1 MPKSPSIGA
10 SGSVN
15 ASVSIGQAS
24 QLPEILTASRFY
36 LELSLGGSDGSDCYF
51 LECRGFQQTQAPIEI
66 CEVTNLKGG
75 SGQQVVRTKLPGNVK
90 SGNITLRH
98 GMTSSKALWDWFKS
112 IQDGKWG
119 ENRKMISL
127 TIYNQASQ
135 AVAKFQLKN
144 AWPSSYKLTD
154 VNARSTEIEIEEL
167 EIAFEKFTRDK

>member
-1 MPKSPSIGA
+1 MTKE
-10 SGSVN
+10 
-15 ASVSIGQAS
+15 
-24 QLPEILTASRFY
+24 LPEILTASRFY
-36 LELSLGGSDGSDCYF
+36 LDLTLDGSNGSDCYF

-66 CEVTNLKGG
+66 CEVTNKFGKGIG
-75 SGQQVVRTKLPGNVK
+75 TGQQVIRTKLPGNVK

-119 ENRKMISL
+119 EQRKKSMSL
-127 TIYNQASQ
+127 TIYNQASKPK
-135 AVAKFQLKN
+135 ARFELID

-167 EIAFEKFTRDK
+167 EVAFEKFERVEPK

>member
-1 MPKSPSIGA
+1 MPKSPSVGA
-10 SGSVN
+10 SAAVN
-15 ASVSIGQAS
+15 GSVSIGQAS

-66 CEVTNLKGG
+66 CEVTNVRGG
-75 SGQQVVRTKLPGNVK
+75 SGQQVVRTKLPGNIK

-119 ENRKMISL
+119 EQRKESMSL
-127 TIYNQASQ
+127 TIYNLGAHLPASSCRWT
-135 AVAKFQLKN
+135 LPTLSM
-144 AWPSSYKLTD
+144 WLDISRPSGILGRKGRNLIR
-154 VNARSTEIEIEEL
+154 V
-167 EIAFEKFTRDK
+167 

>member
-1 MPKSPSIGA
+1 MTKE
-10 SGSVN
+10 
-15 ASVSIGQAS
+15 
-24 QLPEILTASRFY
+24 LPEILTASRFY

-66 CEVTNLKGG
+66 CEVINKIGKGIG
-75 SGQQVVRTKLPGNVK
+75 TGQQVIRTKLPGNVK

-119 ENRKMISL
+119 EQRKLMSL

-135 AVAKFQLKN
+135 EVAKFQLKN

-154 VNARSTEIEIEEL
+154 VNAKSTEIEIEEL
-167 EIAFEKFTRDK
+167 EVAFEQFVREK

>member
-1 MPKSPSIGA
+1 MTK
-10 SGSVN
+10 
-15 ASVSIGQAS
+15 

-36 LELSLGGSDGSDCYF
+36 LQLSLGKSDRCDGYF

-66 CEVTNLKGG
+66 CEVTNVGGG
-75 SGQQVVRTKLPGNVK
+75 SGQQVVRTKLPGNIK

-119 ENRKMISL
+119 EQRKESMSL
-127 TIYNQASQ
+127 TIYNQASEPK
-135 AVAKFQLKN
+135 ARFDLIN

-167 EIAFEKFTRDK
+167 EVAFEKFERVDPK